1 MIVLNRAAHYT
12 LLLIN
17 FNHFETRTSD
27 KTCQN
32 LYAVVLHRLF
42 TLDSRVPLKRFVEL
56 KFIEKVYRLVDKSIM
71 HLTFSGSKSFVVM
84 NSISQSSSNSIVQ
97 TEHVDVKK
105 LWDDALVTVELSIT
119 PANFKTWFRD
129 THIVSLEDGTITL
142 GVPSVFV
149 RDWLSDKFQPMVLK
163 VLRDLTPHVRSIE
176 YSVVQRSDKRQDSKP
191 QTVNAALPLEEY
203 YINKSDNLNP
213 KYIFDTFVIGPFN
226 ALAHAAAKTVCDKPG
241 ISYNP
246 LFIYGKTGHGKTHLI
261 QAVGNQLKR
270 TGKKVFYVTSERFTV
285 DYFNS
290 LQSGTANNFK
300 DKYRQYDVLIMDD
313 VQFLANKEKTQEEL
327 FHLFNALHDNNKQ
340 IVFSSDIHPALL
352 SGLEERLQSR
362 FAQGMIVD
370 IPAPDLESRAAILKA
385 KAAQNSI
392 TLTDEVVDHLANTIE
407 GNIRELEGAL
417 NTIMCQSQLT
427 GRALSIEEVKLII
440 KNSTRPRKTLAVSDV
455 VDKVARYFDIEPASI
470 YEKTRRKE
478 VVKPRQLIMYI
489 LREDFA
495 VSYPAI
501 GQKLGGRDHT
511 TVIHSCEKIKNLLKD
526 DQELEEE
533 ITQVR
538 LLLK

>member
-1 MIVLNRAAHYT
+1 MNPLSHPTVNNIVH
-12 LLLIN
+12 
-17 FNHFETRTSD
+17 
-27 KTCQN
+27 
-32 LYAVVLHRLF
+32 
-42 TLDSRVPLKRFVEL
+42 
-56 KFIEKVYRLVDKSIM
+56 
-71 HLTFSGSKSFVVM
+71 
-84 NSISQSSSNSIVQ
+84 
-97 TEHVDVKK
+97 TEQVDVKK
-105 LWDDALVTVELSIT
+105 LWDDALVTIELSIT

-129 THIVSLEDGTITL
+129 THIVSLEDGTVTL

-149 RDWLSDKFQPMVLK
+149 RDWLADKFQSMILK
-163 VLRDLTPHVRSIE
+163 TLRDLTPYVRSIE
-176 YSVVQRSDKRQDSKP
+176 YAVVQRNDKKQESSRP
-191 QTVNAALPLEEY
+191 QTINAALPLEEY

-213 KYIFDTFVIGPFN
+213 KYVFETFVVGPFN
-226 ALAHAAAKTVCDKPG
+226 ALAHAAAKTVSEKPG
-241 ISYNP
+241 IAYNP

-270 TGKKVFYVTSERFTV
+270 SGKKVFYVTSERFTV

-290 LQSGTANNFK
+290 LQNGTANNFK

-340 IVFSSDIHPALL
+340 IVFSSDVHPALL
-352 SGLEERLQSR
+352 SGLEDRLRSR
-362 FAQGMIVD
+362 FSQGMIVD
-370 IPAPDLESRAAILKA
+370 IPAPDMESRAAILRA
-385 KAAQNSI
+385 KTAQQGL
-392 TLTDEVVDHLANTIE
+392 TLIDEVIDHLAHSIE

-417 NTIMCQSQLT
+417 NTIMCQSQLL
-427 GRALSIEEVKLII
+427 GRTLSLDEVKQII

-455 VDKVARYFDIEPASI
+455 VDKIARYFDVEPASI

-478 VVKPRQLIMYI
+478 IVKPRQLIMYI
-489 LREDFA
+489 LREDFQ

-511 TVIHSCEKIKNLLKD
+511 TVIHSCEKIKNDLKNNTD
-526 DQELEEE
+526 LEEE
-533 ITQVR
+533 ITQIR

>member
-1 MIVLNRAAHYT
+1 MLCIVSLVCEHMST
-12 LLLIN
+12 LPNIS
-17 FNHFETRTSD
+17 TG
-27 KTCQN
+27 
-32 LYAVVLHRLF
+32 
-42 TLDSRVPLKRFVEL
+42 
-56 KFIEKVYRLVDKSIM
+56 IM
-71 HLTFSGSKSFVVM
+71 
-84 NSISQSSSNSIVQ
+84 Q
-97 TEHVDVKK
+97 TEQIDIKK
-105 LWDDALVTVELSIT
+105 LWDDALVNIELSIS

-129 THIVSLEDGTITL
+129 THIVSLEDGTLTL

-149 RDWLSDKFQPMVLK
+149 RDWLSDKFQGLVLK
-163 VLRDLTPHVRSIE
+163 TIRELTPYARSIE
-176 YSVVQRSDKRQDSKP
+176 YAVVQRNDRRHETSKK

-213 KYIFDTFVIGPFN
+213 KYLFDTFVVGPFN
-226 ALAHAAAKTVCDKPG
+226 ELAHAAARTVVNKPG
-241 ISYNP
+241 IAYNP

-270 TGKKVFYVTSERFTV
+270 AGKKVFYVTSERFAI
-285 DYFNS
+285 DYMNS

-313 VQFLANKEKTQEEL
+313 VQFLVNKEKTQEEL
-327 FHLFNALHDNNKQ
+327 FHLFNAMHDNNKQ

-352 SGLEERLQSR
+352 SNMEERLRSR

-370 IPAPDLESRAAILKA
+370 IPQPDTESRCAILRA
-385 KAAQNSI
+385 KAAQHGI
-392 TLTDEVVDHLANTIE
+392 TLTDEVVDHLSSIIE

-417 NTIMCQSQLT
+417 NTILCQSQLL
-427 GRALSIEEVKLII
+427 GRSLSLDEVRVLI
-440 KNSTRPRKTLAVSDV
+440 KNSTRPRKSLAVTDV
-455 VDKVARYFDIEPASI
+455 VDKIARFYNIEPATI

-489 LREDFA
+489 LREDFQ

-511 TVIHSCEKIKNLLKD
+511 TVIHSCEKIKREIKE

-533 ITQVR
+533 VSQIR

>member
-1 MIVLNRAAHYT
+1 MSSV
-12 LLLIN
+12 
-17 FNHFETRTSD
+17 
-27 KTCQN
+27 
-32 LYAVVLHRLF
+32 
-42 TLDSRVPLKRFVEL
+42 
-56 KFIEKVYRLVDKSIM
+56 
-71 HLTFSGSKSFVVM
+71 
-84 NSISQSSSNSIVQ
+84 SQSTPNSIVQ

-105 LWDDALVTVELSIT
+105 LWDDALVSIELSIT

-149 RDWLSDKFQPMVLK
+149 RDWLSDKFQSTILK
-163 VLRDLTPHVRSIE
+163 VLRELTPHVRSIE
-176 YSVVQRSDKRQDSKP
+176 YSVVQRSDRRQESKT

-213 KYIFDTFVIGPFN
+213 KYAFETFVIGPFN

-241 ISYNP
+241 IAYNP

-290 LQSGTANNFK
+290 LQNGTANNFK

-370 IPAPDLESRAAILKA
+370 IPAPDLESRSAILKA

-392 TLTDEVVDHLANTIE
+392 TLTDDVVEHLAETIE

-417 NTIMCQSQLT
+417 NTIMCQSQLQ
-427 GRALSIEEVKLII
+427 GRSLSLDEVKQII

-455 VDKVARYFDIEPASI
+455 VEKVARYFDIDPASI

-501 GQKLGGRDHT
+501 GQKMGGRDHT
-511 TVIHSCEKIKNLLKD
+511 TVIHSCEKIKNELKSD
-526 DQELEEE
+526 TDLEEE
-533 ITQVR
+533 ITQIR

>member
-1 MIVLNRAAHYT
+1 M
-12 LLLIN
+12 
-17 FNHFETRTSD
+17 S
-27 KTCQN
+27 
-32 LYAVVLHRLF
+32 
-42 TLDSRVPLKRFVEL
+42 
-56 KFIEKVYRLVDKSIM
+56 
-71 HLTFSGSKSFVVM
+71 
-84 NSISQSSSNSIVQ
+84 SISNISTSIIQ
-97 TEHVDVKK
+97 TEQIDVKK
-105 LWDDALVTVELSIT
+105 LWDDALVNIELSIT

-149 RDWLSDKFQPMVLK
+149 RDWVADKFQALILK
-163 VLRDLTPHVRSIE
+163 TLRELTVHARSIE
-176 YSVVQRSDKRQDSKP
+176 YAVVQRNERKQETSKK

-213 KYIFDTFVIGPFN
+213 KYIFETFVVGPFN
-226 ALAHAAAKTVCDKPG
+226 ELAHAAARTVVNKPG
-241 ISYNP
+241 IAYNP

-270 TGKKVFYVTSERFTV
+270 FGKKVFYVTSERFAV
-285 DYFNS
+285 DYMNS
-290 LQSGTANNFK
+290 LQNGSANNFK
-300 DKYRQYDVLIMDD
+300 DKYRQYDILIMDD

-327 FHLFNALHDNNKQ
+327 FHLFNAMHDNNKQ
-340 IVFSSDIHPALL
+340 IVFSSDIHPALM
-352 SGLEERLQSR
+352 SNMEDRLRSR

-370 IPAPDLESRAAILKA
+370 IPQPDVESRSAILRA

-392 TLTDEVVDHLANTIE
+392 TLTDEVVEHLATTIE

-417 NTIMCQSQLT
+417 NTILCQSQLL
-427 GRALSIEEVKLII
+427 GRTLALDEVKVLI
-440 KNSTRPRKTLAVSDV
+440 KNSTRPRKSLAVSDV
-455 VDKVARYFDIEPASI
+455 VDKIARYFDIEPASI

-489 LREDFA
+489 LREDFQ

-511 TVIHSCEKIKNLLKD
+511 TVIHSCEKIKREIKESE
-526 DQELEEE
+526 ELEEE
-533 ITQVR
+533 ISQIR